1 MMQVVDLNFSVSTVV
16 QKRIIEIE
24 IDQNIIYILGT
35 LWEANDHNV
44 HNEFTVCNVEFNTT
58 HIMNIFASSK

>member
-16 QKRIIEIE
+16 QKRIIEI
-24 IDQNIIYILGT
+24 DQSIIYILCT

-44 HNEFTVCNVEFNTT
+44 HNEFTVCNVEFFTA
-58 HIMNIFASSK
+58 HLMNIFASSK